1 MIPLTPRILIVDDN
15 AADRASIRELLSRDQ
30 SMAWQFVE
38 AGTAEEGLRLCGTTQ
53 PDCVLLEYR
62 LPDLTGI
69 EFLNRHKAETDQ
81 TTRCAVIM
89 LTCQGNESIAVQ
101 AIKRGADDY
110 LPKSCDVESLI
121 FAMRSAMEKR
131 MLRQQLAQHR
141 LELARLSKSE
151 RNAKLK
157 ADSAV
162 QAFRESEKR
171 FRTMVN
177 AMPQL
182 GWIARAD
189 GFVLWYNKRWYEFTG
204 MTPVEMEGWGW
215 QRVHDP
221 AVLPVVLERWNA
233 CLATGLP
240 FEMEFPLRRADGQY
254 RTFLTRI
261 QPLKDRDG
269 KVVQWF
275 GTNTDVTDLHASEAI
290 QLALTGADIGTWH
303 RNIATGEITWN
314 DQCKR
319 IFGLAP
325 DSTVTYER
333 FLNSLHPDDRERAD
347 RAIRI
352 SLETGADY
360 EIEFRSLW
368 ADGSVHWVA
377 AKGRAEFDSSGR
389 PVSMQ
394 GAAIDISRRKQ
405 TEQQIASLN
414 ADLERRTR
422 ELQEANKDLE
432 AFAYSVS
439 HDLRAP
445 LRAIDGFS
453 KIVLADF
460 GSVIPDEARQYL
472 IDVRTNTQR
481 MGLLVDDLLQFAR
494 LGRQAV
500 QPQMIQSEDLV
511 RRCLDELKPTWEG
524 RQIEI
529 QIDDLPSCRG
539 DPALLKQVWMNLLS
553 NAIKYSVKR
562 SPAKIEIGGR
572 VGKEGLEYFVK
583 DNGVGFDMRYSH
595 KLFNVF
601 QRLHRLEEYEGTG
614 VGLAIVKRIIQRHGG
629 RVRAEALPDMGATF
643 SFELPVEGS
652 PA

>member
-1 MIPLTPRILIVDDN
+1 MIPLTPRILLVDESS
-15 AADRASIRELLSRDQ
+15 ADRESVRQMLSRDE
-30 SMAWQFVE
+30 STAWQFVE
-38 AGTAEEGLRLCGTTQ
+38 ASTAEAGLHLCRTTQ

-69 EFLNRHKAETDQ
+69 EFLNRLKTETDQ

-89 LTCQGNESIAVQ
+89 LTCQGNEAIAVQ
-101 AIKRGADDY
+101 AMKRGADDY

-121 FAMRSAMEKR
+121 CAMRSAMEKR

-141 LELARLSKSE
+141 LELARLSKAE
-151 RNAKLK
+151 RNATLK

-182 GWIARAD
+182 GWITRAD
-189 GFVLWYNKRWYEFTG
+189 GHVFWYNKRWYEYTG
-204 MTPVEMEGWGW
+204 TTPAEMEGWGW

-233 CLATGLP
+233 CLVTGLP

-254 RTFLTRI
+254 RTFLTRV

-275 GTNTDVTDLHASEAI
+275 GTNTDVTDLHASEAL
-290 QLALTGADIGTWH
+290 QLALAGGQIGTWH

-319 IFGLAP
+319 IFGISP

-333 FLNSLHPDDRERAD
+333 FLNSLHQDDRDRAD
-347 RAIRI
+347 RAIQI

-360 EIEFRSLW
+360 EIEFRSVW
-368 ADGSVHWVA
+368 PDGSVHWVA
-377 AKGRAEFDSSGR
+377 AKGRAEFDSNGR
-389 PVSMQ
+389 AISLQ
-394 GAAIDISRRKQ
+394 GAAIDISRRKE

-422 ELQEANKDLE
+422 ELQDANKDLE

-460 GSVIPDEARQYL
+460 GSLIPDEARQYL

-500 QPQMIQSEDLV
+500 QPQSVRTEDLV

-524 RQIEI
+524 RLIEI
-529 QIDDLPSCRG
+529 QIDNLPACRG
-539 DPALLKQVWMNLLS
+539 DPALLKQVWMNLLA
-553 NAIKYSVKR
+553 NAIKYTVKR

-572 VGKEGLEYFVK
+572 VNKDGLEYFVK

-629 RVRAEALPDMGATF
+629 RVRAEALPEMGATF
-643 SFELPVEGS
+643 SFELPIEGS
-652 PA
+652 FK

>member
-1 MIPLTPRILIVDDN
+1 MIPLTPRILIVDESD
-15 AADRASIRELLSRDQ
+15 ADRAATRELLSRDQ
-30 SMAWQFVE
+30 STAWQFVE
-38 AGTAEEGLRLCGTTQ
+38 AQNGEEGLRSCQVMQ

-69 EFLNRHKAETDQ
+69 EFLSRLKADFDPP
-81 TTRCAVIM
+81 TRCAVIM
-89 LTCQGNESIAVQ
+89 LTDHGNEAIAVQ

-110 LPKSCDVESLI
+110 LTKSCDNESLI

-141 LELARLSKSE
+141 VELARLSKSE
-151 RNAKLK
+151 RNAQQK

-182 GWIARAD
+182 GWIARPD
-189 GFVLWYNKRWYEFTG
+189 GYVFWYNKRWYEYTG
-204 MTPVEMEGWGW
+204 MTPAEMEGWGW

-221 AVLPVVLERWNA
+221 AVLPVVVERWKA
-233 CLATGLP
+233 CLTTGLP
-240 FEMEFPLRRADGQY
+240 FEMEFPLRRSDGRFQ
-254 RTFLTRI
+254 TFLTRI
-261 QPLKDRDG
+261 QPLKDREG

-290 QLALTGADIGTWH
+290 QRALTGGDIGTWH
-303 RNIATGEITWN
+303 RNVVTGEITWN
-314 DQCKR
+314 EQCKR
-319 IFGLAP
+319 IFGLP
-325 DSTVTYER
+325 VDVTVTYER
-333 FLNSLHPDDRERAD
+333 FLNALHPDDRERTD
-347 RAIRI
+347 RAIRA
-352 SLETGADY
+352 SLETGIDY
-360 EIEFRSLW
+360 DIEFRSVW
-368 ADGSVHWVA
+368 PDGSIHWVA
-377 AKGRAEFDSSGR
+377 AKGRAEFDSHGQAT
-389 PVSMQ
+389 SMQ
-394 GAAIDISRRKQ
+394 GAAIDITRRKQ

-472 IDVRTNTQR
+472 LDVRTNTQR

-500 QPQMIQSEDLV
+500 QPRTVQPKDLV
-511 RRCLDELKPTWEG
+511 KRCLDELMPTWDD

-529 QIDDLPSCRG
+529 QINDLPTCRG

-553 NAIKYSVKR
+553 NAIKYTVKR
-562 SPAKIEIGGR
+562 SPARIEIGGR
-572 VGKEGLEYFVK
+572 ISQEGLEYFVK
-583 DNGVGFDMRYSH
+583 DNGVGFDVRYSH

-614 VGLAIVKRIIQRHGG
+614 VGLAIVKRIIQRHAG

-643 SFELPVEGS
+643 SFVLPLEGC
-652 PA
+652 PT